1 MKRIVRITERDIQR
15 IVKNVISEEEKRK
28 EGVIEKLMRKLKG
41 VSDEQL
47 NYNIKND
54 LPWDWK
60 GTKEGYYENMQKSKR
75 YTGSN

>member
-28 EGVIEKLMRKLKG
+28 DGVIEKLMRKLKG